1 MILLC
6 KVKNHF
12 YKTVMLV
19 GTLLKDNVYVQYDS
33 NQEQSLGAA
42 DKQFLGKPRCNSAWL
57 ATASCQR
64 G

>member
-19 GTLLKDNVYVQYDS
+19 GTLLKDNVYAQYYS

-42 DKQFLGKPRCNSAWL
+42 DKQFLGKPRCNSA
-57 ATASCQR
+57 
-64 G
+64 